1 MFPEPP
7 TSRVKSQ
14 TRPTLRWTKSS
25 PGARPTI
32 SFAGTRLSAQPIQR
46 YAVFWTAQSRSKK
59 SGSRRVCCEA
69 QARLLA
75 KSCGSKPWWGRVLY
89 FDIAFFLKQDS
100 VELSFSQIH
109 VIKNYD
115 PTGQAKGKNRRPDSG
130 WSLPLTGILGGAAAG
145 EIKGEGPLRMD
156 QPYSRQVSTSSPSI
170 PRIMGPHL

>member
-1 MFPEPP
+1 VDKKFTRREADDFVRRDATVGATDPE
-7 TSRVKSQ
+7 V
-14 TRPTLRWTKSS
+14 
-25 PGARPTI
+25 
-32 SFAGTRLSAQPIQR
+32 
-46 YAVFWTAQSRSKK
+46 
-59 SGSRRVCCEA
+59 RRFLDRAESLEKVWVS
-69 QARLLA
+69 ARLLR
-75 KSCGSKPWWGRVLY
+75 SPGSVVGKKLWKQTVVGSWWSRVLY